1 MDNEKQ
7 AKVMKK
13 WYGKG
18 INGNAQ
24 YPALLWEL
32 LKDIRRHE
40 TAFVSDDVTNRYY
53 KLGSIRF
60 LDGQIKARFMDS
72 HYHRFN
78 FFKSMEMLQ
87 FTKMD
92 GINTIPLNLRKEW
105 NAYGIMLAI
114 DIDCRLKDIRKSA
127 KKTHKEAKKITKF
140 LDKLNVRFIVNNSGS
155 KGFHVRIGW
164 NELSKVMGFDTEG
177 VKNLAKFI
185 CDKSGVNTKPSKT
198 NAWGD
203 VSIIHDRGL
212 IRVLLSLHPKSLK
225 VALPLTRDLFENF
238 DINITEPKYIIEN
251 FNLRNWIE
259 RSVWNPKGDV
269 DKLWQDYQKYLSKL
283 S

>member
-1 MDNEKQ
+1 MEENERQAEVMREWYFNKQ
-7 AKVMKK
+7 K
-13 WYGKG
+13 
-18 INGNAQ
+18 I
-24 YPALLWEL
+24 ALYWEI

-40 TAFVSDDVTNRYY
+40 TAFVSDDITNRYY

-60 LDGQIKARFMDS
+60 LGGQIKARFMDS
-72 HYHRFN
+72 HYHRFH
-78 FFKSMEMLQ
+78 FFKSMELLK

-92 GINTIPLNLRKEW
+92 GIHFIPVDLRTEW
-105 NAYGIMLAI
+105 NPYGIMLAI
-114 DIDCRLKDIRKSA
+114 DIDCRLKDTRKASIRS
-127 KKTHKEAKKITKF
+127 HKEAKKITKY
-140 LDKLNVRFIVNNSGS
+140 LDGLNVTFIVNNSGS

-212 IRVLLSLHPKSLK
+212 IRVLLSLHPKSLL
-225 VALPLTRDLFENF
+225 VALPLTRELFENF
-238 DINITEPKYIIEN
+238 DINITKPNYIMEN

-259 RSVWNPKGDV
+259 RAVWNPKGNV
-269 DKLWQDYQKYLSKL
+269 DMLFKEFEEGGA
-283 S
+283 